1 MSGDQL
7 RIRINNSDREVTA
20 TPGKSLLASLRDAGV
35 FLSSGCGGRGACGMC
50 RVKVVS
56 GLDSPFSAAELH
68 WLSEK
73 ERGEGM
79 RLACQVVLTGD
90 LEIEVPPNSS
100 GLRQY
105 ECRVASIRDLTHDVK
120 EVRIRLVAPAEMT
133 FKAGQFIQLKIPP
146 YDAITQPVYRSYS
159 IASSPAVKTEIE
171 IEVKR
176 VEGGASTTYIHGYL
190 KAGDIATIMGPD
202 GDLYLRN
209 TERSIIFI
217 AGGSGMAPIRSMLL
231 DMLDKGIRRHATF
244 FLGVKTRKDLVL
256 FDEIRQLETELP
268 HLKFI
273 PVLSEA
279 EPGDNWQGE
288 KGLVTDT
295 FNRLVK
301 SGDNTEAY
309 LCGNPPMINACLKA
323 LKSKGIPESLIYYD
337 RFV

>member
-1 MSGDQL
+1 MNGGQL
-7 RIRINNSDREVTA
+7 RIRINNNREIA
-20 TPGKSLLASLRDAGV
+20 GTPGKTLLASLRDADV

-50 RVKVVS
+50 RVKVTS
-56 GLDSPFSAAELH
+56 GIDSPFSTAELH
-68 WLSEK
+68 WLSEA
-73 ERGEGM
+73 ERAGGT
-79 RLACQVVLTGD
+79 RLACQVVLTDD
-90 LEIEVPPNSS
+90 LVVEVPPKSFE
-100 GLRQY
+100 LRQY

-120 EVRIRLVAPAEMT
+120 EVSLRLVDPPEIT
-133 FKAGQFIQLKIPP
+133 FKAGQFIQFKIPP
-146 YDAITQPVYRSYS
+146 YDGITQPVYRSYS

-176 VEGGASTTYIHGYL
+176 VEGGASTTYIHRYL
-190 KAGDIATIMGPD
+190 KTGDTATIMGPD

-209 TERSIIFI
+209 TERDIIFI

-231 DMLDKGIRRHATF
+231 EMLVSGSRRHATF

-256 FDEIRQLETELP
+256 FDEMRQLETRLSN
-268 HLKFI
+268 LRFI
-273 PVLSEA
+273 PVLSEP

-288 KGLVTDT
+288 KGLVTDA

-323 LKSKGIPESLIYYD
+323 LKSKGIPESQIYYD